1 MAMSDYVR
9 LLRELIGK
17 QLLLM
22 PSVSVLVQD
31 DDDRLLLVR
40 HADSGLWGLVGG
52 AVEVDERPDE
62 AAIRETQEE
71 TGLRVELTR
80 LVTALGGPGFRVTY
94 PNGDET
100 AYVTIVYEARPVGGV
115 ERADGD
121 EVLELGW
128 FGRNDLLAIDLGA
141 IAQATLRELGWLPG
155 VSSFETA
162 GRSFLSGL
170 DPNRR
175 ARTKRDGLALS
186 LGPEVAGHS
195 PAAGLEGQV
204 REPGRVPPTASRL
217 ATRPRRRS
225 GLAGAAFGLTERDD
239 KFTMPGHVQPLHVS
253 HESWRDVAR
262 TWFDRHP
269 SRR

>member
-1 MAMSDYVR
+1 MAISDYVR
-9 LLRELIGK
+9 LLREVIGK

-52 AVEVDERPDE
+52 AVELDERPDE
-62 AAIRETQEE
+62 AAIRETHEE

-100 AYVTIVYEARPVGGV
+100 AYVTTVYEARAIGGV

-141 IAQATLRELGWLPG
+141 IAQATLRELGWLP
-155 VSSFETA
+155 V
-162 GRSFLSGL
+162 
-170 DPNRR
+170 
-175 ARTKRDGLALS
+175 
-186 LGPEVAGHS
+186 
-195 PAAGLEGQV
+195 
-204 REPGRVPPTASRL
+204 
-217 ATRPRRRS
+217 
-225 GLAGAAFGLTERDD
+225 
-239 KFTMPGHVQPLHVS
+239 
-253 HESWRDVAR
+253 
-262 TWFDRHP
+262 
-269 SRR
+269 